1 MRPAFIAACLV
12 AGAAV
17 AGAGLA
23 VSSTAIAAAGLAL
36 TVAGGAA
43 AAAACARTRSRAASD
58 LAAEESF
65 LERLTQ
71 SFDAIATPSDPRA
84 VLEQARLA
92 AERLF
97 GGTATLEPEGER
109 PPDGAVVP
117 IRGRSSGLG
126 SLRIER
132 RPPLDGHELVQA
144 LVLADFAGRTSENAR
159 LVAQTH
165 GREAERGRLSDQL
178 ITAEQE
184 ERRRLALFLHD
195 GPVQNLAGIALM
207 LDAVSHSVETGKLDE
222 ASRVLASALER
233 HRGTIRALRD
243 LSFNLEPVVLRD
255 QGFSPAVRELA
266 EQLGISNE
274 IQIDLDVAFADGL
287 AEKAQVVLYQIVRE
301 AFNQAI
307 RRGPPT
313 RISLSIK
320 ERSDG
325 SVETTIAD
333 DGGSERRRATFDAI
347 AERARTLNG
356 QVSVERGERGTTVR
370 VTLPAY
376 TARG

>member
-1 MRPAFIAACLV
+1 MRPSIIAACLA
-12 AGAAV
+12 AGTAV
-17 AGAGLA
+17 GGAGLA
-23 VSSTAIAAAGLAL
+23 VSSDAVAATGL
-36 TVAGGAA
+36 GAA
-43 AAAACARTRSRAASD
+43 AACGAIALAVCARTRSRVVGR
-58 LAAEESF
+58 LVAEESF
-65 LERLTQ
+65 LEKLTQ
-71 SFDAIATPSDPRA
+71 SFDAIAAPGDPQQ
-84 VLEQARLA
+84 VLEQTRLA

-97 GGTATLEPEGER
+97 GGTATLEAEAPR
-109 PPDGAVVP
+109 PGDGAAVP

-126 SLRIER
+126 TLRIDR
-132 RPPLDGHELVQA
+132 RPPLGRRELAQA

-165 GREAERGRLSDQL
+165 EREAERARLSDQL

-195 GPVQNLAGIALM
+195 GPVQNLSGIALM

-222 ASRVLASALER
+222 ASNVLASALER

-274 IQIDLDVAFADGL
+274 IQIDLDVAFADEL

-325 SVETTIAD
+325 SVETAISD

-356 QVSVERGERGTTVR
+356 QVSIERGERGTTVR